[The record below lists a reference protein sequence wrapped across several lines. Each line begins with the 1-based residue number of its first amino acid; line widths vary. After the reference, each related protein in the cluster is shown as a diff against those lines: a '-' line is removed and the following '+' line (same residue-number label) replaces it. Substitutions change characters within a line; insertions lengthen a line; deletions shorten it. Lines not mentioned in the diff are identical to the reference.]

1 MDAYVEKL
9 RTLFSTH
16 PAWLS
21 TAKSIR
27 DGSSSR
33 VYFSHLP
40 GQEFHLLRKD
50 GQNLLLDE
58 PAVDPDFAF
67 RFTPYSIDRLSS
79 VEGSEQA
86 DFAIA
91 LFDCIVSE
99 DPDEQ
104 VGLRVIAGFTRLVWR
119 GYVTMLLRG
128 GPRVLAYGATRGIHS
143 VGDLRKFMRQT
154 SASDP
159 RWENL

>member
-1 MDAYVEKL
+1 MDAHVEKL
-9 RTLFSTH
+9 RALFASH

-21 TAKSIR
+21 TAKTIR

-40 GQEFHLLRKD
+40 GEFLMLRKD
-50 GQNLLLDE
+50 GKSLLLDE
-58 PAVDPDFAF
+58 PAPDPDFAF
-67 RFTPYSIDRLSS
+67 RFTPGAIDRLCQ

-91 LFDCIVSE
+91 LFDCIVSD
-99 DPDEQ
+99 DPDLQ
-104 VGLRVIAGFTRLVWR
+104 VGLRVISGFTRLVWR

-128 GPRVLAYGATRGIHS
+128 GPRVLAYGATRDIYN
-143 VGDLRKFMRQT
+143 VADLRKFMRQT
-154 SASDP
+154 RASDP

>member
-1 MDAYVEKL
+1 MDAHVEKL
-9 RTLFSTH
+9 RTLLATH

-21 TAKSIR
+21 TAKTIR

-40 GQEFHLLRKD
+40 GEFHMLRKD
-50 GQNLLLDE
+50 GQSLLLDE
-58 PAVDPDFAF
+58 PVLDPDFAF
-67 RFTPYSIDRLSS
+67 RFTPKAIDCLSA
-79 VEGSEQA
+79 VKGSEQA

-91 LFDCIVSE
+91 FFDCVVSD
-99 DPDEQ
+99 DPELQ
-104 VGLRVIAGFTRLVWR
+104 VGLRVTAGFTRLVWR

-128 GPRVLAYGATRGIHS
+128 GPRLLAYGATRGIHS
-143 VGDLRKFMRQT
+143 VSDLRKFMRQT
-154 SASDP
+154 RASDP